1 MVQRAVRLSLEDAAK
16 KADRKGIGYD
26 AMVRYSY
33 GFSDERSTISR
44 IAGGERDGYSDEERR
59 IIETG
64 GEIGRKEGEDE
75 QIPAGTYLFEQ
86 LPFIPEEKDLPRLI
100 LPYSSSSRRMSPS
113 QSTEP
118 SPSTGEAPLNS
129 RKMVTRRPTS
139 PLRSGLPNS

>member
-1 MVQRAVRLSLEDAAK
+1 MVQRAVRLSLISPIYYRPSGHTLEDAAK

-33 GFSDERSTISR
+33 GFSDEHSTISR
-44 IAGGERDGYSDEERR
+44 IAGGERDGYSEEERR
-59 IIETG
+59 IIESG

-100 LPYSSSSRRMSPS
+100 LPYSSSSSGIFYARIYKENILECVC
-113 QSTEP
+113 QLLFP
-118 SPSTGEAPLNS
+118 SP
-129 RKMVTRRPTS
+129 
-139 PLRSGLPNS
+139 